1 VYSASVV
8 TGVLFLLSTIFAPLV
23 AIIPNEAAVP
33 ALIIVGF
40 LMMQQVKNISWDDVD
55 IALPAF
61 LTIVLMPFT
70 YSITVGIGAGMVLF
84 GAGFGVIENATF
96 ALLIEQLSEAKASA
110 LWNLAYDAG
119 YGAGPAV
126 FGLICA
132 STGYP
137 AAFALTGVLILATLP
152 AALRERKAAVP
163 ALAGQLPRR
172 LDV

>member
-1 VYSASVV
+1 
-8 TGVLFLLSTIFAPLV
+8 V
-23 AIIPNEAAVP
+23 AALGMAA
-33 ALIIVGF
+33 
-40 LMMQQVKNISWDDVD
+40 M
-55 IALPAF
+55 
-61 LTIVLMPFT
+61 IVLGSPVVIF
-70 YSITVGIGAGMVLF
+70 AGMVLF

-96 ALLIEQLSEAKASA
+96 ALLIEQLPEAKASA

-126 FGLICA
+126 FGLICV